1 MLMRVLDEALKLVEP
16 TKEER
21 EKVDKIA
28 ELAFNLV
35 KDASKEFKEIKE
47 IVFGGS
53 YAKDTWISNDVD
65 IDIFAKVDVNTDN
78 ERFEYIGRNLGLLAL
93 KDYKPYLKYAQHPY
107 VEAII
112 EGIKINVV
120 PCYDVKQGEWKSAAD
135 RSIYHTQ
142 FINDNFDEEKRRE
155 VRLLKRFM
163 KTINVYGAEISVNG
177 FSGYVCEVLILKYNT
192 FINTLNNAKDFKEK
206 TVISI
211 YNYDKSLLDLFDTP
225 IIIIDPIDNKRNL
238 GAAISS
244 NSLARFILASRK
256 FIDNPSIKF
265 FKQLSIN
272 PNRDLRKQVLVIK
285 FSYRDRSDD
294 IVWGEAKRSLR
305 AITKQLQLHD
315 FKVIR
320 SACHVDI
327 DNTVILFAILLE
339 ELIISKYYIR
349 EGPKIFAKD
358 NSNKFLAANKDAEM
372 IWLDDDRLKALKIRE
387 YNNTEEF
394 LKMLLKEKLEQSGI
408 AKGLIDDIRKGF
420 VIYRDN
426 FEERLIN
433 EIVDHITGTDELY
446 L

>member
-1 MLMRVLDEALKLVEP
+1 MLMRVLEEALKLVEP

-65 IDIFAKVDVNTDN
+65 IDIFAKVDVNTNN
-78 ERFEYIGRNLGLLAL
+78 ERFEYIGRNLGLVAL

-112 EGIKINVV
+112 DGIKINVV

-225 IIIIDPIDNKRNL
+225 IIIIDPIDSKRNL

-244 NSLARFILASRK
+244 NAIARFILASRK

-315 FKVIR
+315 FKIIR
-320 SACHVDI
+320 SYCHVDI

-358 NSNKFLAANKDAEM
+358 NSNKFLASNKDAEM

-387 YNNTEEF
+387 YNNAEEF